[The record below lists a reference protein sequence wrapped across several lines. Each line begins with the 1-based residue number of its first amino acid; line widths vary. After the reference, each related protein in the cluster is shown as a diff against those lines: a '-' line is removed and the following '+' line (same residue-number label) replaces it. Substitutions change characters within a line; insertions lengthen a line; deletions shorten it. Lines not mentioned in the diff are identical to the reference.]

1 MTRARDIADVI
12 SGNFSL
18 PTGAIAAGSITTAK
32 IAADAIT
39 TNKIAAGA
47 VTANEIASGAVPD
60 STASGTIVPWGG
72 ASPPTGWLECDGS
85 AVSRTTYA
93 DLFTAIGT
101 TYGAGDGS
109 STFNLPD
116 MRGRT
121 AVGKDNM
128 GGSAANRITS
138 AVTVDGT
145 TLGQTGGSQSHTLTQ
160 AEMPSHRHGADYK
173 TGDVNDYV
181 GGSSNSYGLKSTSNN
196 LYVTWTATGS
206 SNAHTNIQ
214 PLIVLNYIIK
224 T

>member
-18 PTGAIAAGSITTAK
+18 PAGAIAAGSIDTTKLANSAVTSAK
-32 IAADAIT
+32 IAA
-39 TNKIAAGA
+39 
-47 VTANEIASGAVPD
+47 GAVPD

-72 ASPPTGWLECDGS
+72 TSAPTGWLECDGS

-93 DLFTAIGT
+93 NLFTAVGT
-101 TYGAGDGS
+101 TYGTGDGS

-145 TLGQTGGSQSHTLTQ
+145 TLGQTGGSQSHTLTTSQ
-160 AEMPSHRHGADYK
+160 MPSHRHGADDN
-173 TGDVNDYV
+173 TGETNDFV
-181 GGSSNSYGLKSTSNN
+181 AGSQASYGLKTTSNSN
-196 LYVTWTATGS
+196 YVNWTATGGG
-206 SNAHTNIQ
+206 NAHSNIQ

>member
-18 PTGAIAAGSITTAK
+18 PAGAIAAGSIDTTKLANSAVTSAK
-32 IAADAIT
+32 IAA
-39 TNKIAAGA
+39 
-47 VTANEIASGAVPD
+47 GAVPD

-72 ASPPTGWLECDGS
+72 TSSPTGWLECDGA

-116 MRGRT
+116 IRGRT

-145 TLGQTGGSQSHTLTQ
+145 ALGQTGGSQSHTLTSG
-160 AEMPSHRHGADYK
+160 ELPSHRHGLGVHD
-173 TGDVNDYV
+173 TSGQNDYLA
-181 GGSSNSYGLKSTSNN
+181 GSNNNYGLQVTSNSTYAST
-196 LYVTWTATGS
+196 TAVGS
-206 SNAHTNIQ
+206 GTTHSNIQ

>member
-18 PTGAIAAGSITTAK
+18 PAGAIAAGSIDTTKLANSAVTSAK
-32 IAADAIT
+32 IAA
-39 TNKIAAGA
+39 
-47 VTANEIASGAVPD
+47 GAVPD

-72 ASPPTGWLECDGS
+72 TSSPTGWLECDGA

-116 MRGRT
+116 IRGRT

-128 GGSAANRITS
+128 GGSAANRITN
-138 AVTVDGT
+138 ALTVDGT
-145 TLGQTGGSQSHTLTQ
+145 VLGQTGGAEVHTLSTSN
-160 AEMPSHRHGADYK
+160 MPSHGHRKRYWPGGGAINITYPGIPGHSGGG
-173 TGDVNDYV
+173 TSISSTTNEAT
-181 GGSSNSYGLKSTSNN
+181 GGSG
-196 LYVTWTATGS
+196 
-206 SNAHTNIQ
+206 AHQNIQ